1 MSWIKKKLYTKGPGS
16 PGSTAKAFA
25 KSYKECR
32 MGGMN
37 SVEATDAVLQNY
49 FSNYESMGINI
60 ADDIKNIS
68 REIEGDPAI
77 AVYVLIILGNGNN
90 PAAIKK
96 IKQDGSLIL
105 EIIINEQ
112 NKILFEN
119 RTLSELEAKMI
130 KLNY

>member
-1 MSWIKKKLYTKGPGS
+1 M
-16 PGSTAKAFA
+16 
-25 KSYKECR
+25 

-49 FSNYESMGINI
+49 FSNYERMGINI

-68 REIEGDPAI
+68 WEIEGDPAI

-90 PAAIKK
+90 PASIEK

-119 RTLSELEAKMI
+119 RTLSELESKMV
-130 KLNY
+130 KFNL